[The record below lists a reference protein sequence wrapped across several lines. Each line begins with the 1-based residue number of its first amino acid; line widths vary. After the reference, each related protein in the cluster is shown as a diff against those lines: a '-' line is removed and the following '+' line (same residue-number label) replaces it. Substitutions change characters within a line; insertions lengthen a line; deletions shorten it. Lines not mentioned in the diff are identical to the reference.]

1 MLLLHNADIDARRRD
16 QRTALDIAAC
26 NGYLEVV
33 EHLKE
38 RDANVNIRR
47 SYGRTP
53 RQLDLALAHGYGK
66 VAELLSKHGAN
77 P

>member
-1 MLLLHNADIDARRRD
+1 MLFLHNADIDARRRD

-47 SYGRTP
+47 SYGRTT
-53 RQLDLALAHGYGK
+53 
-66 VAELLSKHGAN
+66 
-77 P
+77 